1 MYVTGQRPASAH
13 LYLEVFR
20 IASDAFFGRCAN
32 RTDCNR
38 SKEIELN
45 AAGAVGGNWQIA
57 LHSIKKRVSYK
68 RKRPDF
74 QFGVSPPRIAAA
86 RERGSVI
93 LVEIVDLLH
102 GRLARGAQ
110 APAPGAGAFLSAPF
124 CRRHSSQLDGERAG
138 VILVDMS

>member
-1 MYVTGQRPASAH
+1 MEGTFSLKVG
-13 LYLEVFR
+13 LVGLDR
-20 IASDAFFGRCAN
+20 IDR
-32 RTDCNR
+32 
-38 SKEIELN
+38 IEL
-45 AAGAVGGNWQIA
+45 
-57 LHSIKKRVSYK
+57 K
-68 RKRPDF
+68 
-74 QFGVSPPRIAAA
+74 QFGVSPPCIAAA